1 MTKADEAYALL
12 AEMIET
18 GGLKSGA
25 FWTEAGLVEELGL
38 GRTPLRE
45 AVQRLDREHLVRIRA
60 GRGIEIPA
68 NSVDDQLLRLEV
80 RRSMESL
87 AATLACARASE
98 GELAT
103 MGELTEQL
111 RGLDDLQPYLAAVRK
126 THGLLC
132 EAAHNEYLA
141 NAMTPLQGLSRRFW
155 LANVRDPAAEVA
167 AGKALHLELLTA
179 LLERDAEQCQRAVVR
194 LNDYLVDFA
203 LNVAARN
210 SRAGRTGPAGY

>member
-103 MGELTEQL
+103 IGELTDSLKAQVDFMIESFHEVL
-111 RGLDDLQPYLAAVRK
+111 APAAVGVGSRNGGAKPADLAERK
-126 THGLLC
+126 
-132 EAAHNEYLA
+132 
-141 NAMTPLQGLSRRFW
+141 
-155 LANVRDPAAEVA
+155 
-167 AGKALHLELLTA
+167 
-179 LLERDAEQCQRAVVR
+179 
-194 LNDYLVDFA
+194 
-203 LNVAARN
+203 
-210 SRAGRTGPAGY
+210 

>member
-1 MTKADEAYALL
+1 MTKADEAYELL
-12 AEMIET
+12 ADMIET

-45 AVQRLDREHLVRIRA
+45 AVQRLDREHMVRIRP

-87 AATLACARASE
+87 AATLACVRASE
-98 GELAT
+98 AELTAIA
-103 MGELTEQL
+103 ELTEQL
-111 RGLDDLQPYLAAVRK
+111 RGLDEPQPYLAAVRQ

-155 LANVRDPAAEVA
+155 LANVTDAAAEVA
-167 AGKALHLELLTA
+167 AGKALHLELLTS
-179 LLERDAEQCQRAVVR
+179 LLKRDAERCQQAVLR

-210 SRAGRTGPAGY
+210 SRAGRTGPAVF